1 VEWLALL
8 VPGKEQGR
16 SPPRPRSSL
25 GSGGTGCALRLPAV
39 AVGRKSGI
47 ATTLGFGYA
56 QAQITPMFSLSY
68 RDDPGLEFLRFCSQ
82 EDLKDFSDILMF
94 DKGELRYAEQLS
106 GDSRFTDSRHDLAKA
121 WKIIAAEL
129 QRFGADTVAAFFR
142 GGEGVLYKE
151 ILEDVCGYLKVDF
164 REAEDLSDVEDR
176 VLISVLK
183 SSLEKMTEKER
194 AEFAKSAGPVFGDGK
209 FDTAGATPAAILAA
223 LQAAIAMGGF
233 AAFQVAAIA
242 ANAVAKFVLGRGLT
256 LAANAGLMR
265 FLGVIGGPIGV
276 AISAILTVPM
286 ITGTAF
292 RVTVPG
298 VIFVAYLRHKQSGG
312 TQL

>member
-1 VEWLALL
+1 
-8 VPGKEQGR
+8 
-16 SPPRPRSSL
+16 
-25 GSGGTGCALRLPAV
+25 
-39 AVGRKSGI
+39 
-47 ATTLGFGYA
+47 
-56 QAQITPMFSLSY
+56 MFSLSY
-68 RDDPGLEFLRFCSQ
+68 CDDPGLEFLRFCAHG
-82 EDLKDFSDILMF
+82 DLNDLSDILML

-106 GDSRFTDSRHDLAKA
+106 GDSRFTGNRHDLTRA

-129 QRFGADTVAAFFR
+129 QRFGADTVVTMFR
-142 GGEGVLYKE
+142 GGKGVLYKE
-151 ILEDVCGYLKVDF
+151 ILEDVCGHLKVEF
-164 REAEDLSDVEDR
+164 QEEEDLSIAEDR
-176 VLISVLK
+176 VLISALK
-183 SSLEKMTEKER
+183 SSLENMTESER
-194 AEFAKSAGPVFGDGK
+194 AEFAKSAGDVFGDGK
-209 FDTAGATPAAILAA
+209 FDPARATPAAILAA
-223 LQAAIAMGGF
+223 LQAAMAMGGF

-276 AISAILTVPM
+276 AISALLSVPM
-286 ITGTAF
+286 ISGPAF